1 MYNPSEMMRR
11 GAQALVWA
19 TIKTETADFAAR
31 VTKARKQRKKAPDR
45 AKHDADMA
53 LVATTWPR

>member
-1 MYNPSEMMRR
+1 MYDKREMMRL

-19 TIKTETADFAAR
+19 TIQTETTEFAAR
-31 VTKARKQRKKAPDR
+31 AAKARKQRKKAPDR
-45 AKHDADMA
+45 AKHEADVA